1 MELVGITTPLA
12 LAFFLAL
19 AVERLIE
26 WFLKPALVKI
36 ADETYRTLATRLI
49 TLLLGGLVA
58 FGLGIDLITPLAQAA
73 GVVMRWPILPSVL
86 TAVIVGGG
94 STLLHDLWPGSGSQK
109 PASYTTIYPDQ
120 TDSN

>member
-1 MELVGITTPLA
+1 MELVGITTPIA

-26 WFLKPALVKI
+26 WFLKPALAKI

-49 TLLLGGLVA
+49 TLLFGGVVA
-58 FGLGIDLITPLAQAA
+58 FGLGLDLVTPLAEAA
-73 GVVMRWPILPSVL
+73 GVVLRWPLLPPIL

-94 STLLHDLWPGSGSQK
+94 STLLHDLWPNKAITGLLPQ
-109 PASYTTIYPDQ
+109 THETVHPDA
-120 TDSN
+120 